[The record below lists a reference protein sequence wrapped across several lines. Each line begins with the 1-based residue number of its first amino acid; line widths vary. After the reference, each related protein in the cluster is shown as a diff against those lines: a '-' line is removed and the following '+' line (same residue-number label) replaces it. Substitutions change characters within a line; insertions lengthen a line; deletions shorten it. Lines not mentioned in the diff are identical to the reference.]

1 MENRYFLLGILSW
14 LELSDEQKNFIT
26 KGIIEGTIELMN
38 STINREN
45 PQKRAKR
52 FTKPHSQS
60 KNSITKDTIQYNV
73 LKEIQKLPAR
83 PRDFRKKL
91 EKEERNIDKH
101 ELSDIFSTPILK
113 NLITRKKEK
122 YPFKRGR
129 PNSDLAEERRGA
141 FSYFEKTEFLQI
153 IEIIL
158 RDSERLKKID
168 DNVIHDKVFQDF
180 IRYAYE
186 VKKEEKE
193 QNEIAFRNSYKPIK
207 QKEESNNSKKE
218 KLHKLSKNQDLISK
232 FNNKT
237 EKLVQKH
244 NINLERDELNILYKN
259 GALMFFNSL
268 LLSQLD

>member
-1 MENRYFLLGILSW
+1 MLGILSW

-26 KGIIEGTIELMN
+26 KGIIKGTIELMK
-38 STINREN
+38 STVTSETL
-45 PQKRAKR
+45 QKRSKR
-52 FTKPHSQS
+52 FTKPYFQS
-60 KNSITKDTIQYNV
+60 KNAITKDTIQYNI
-73 LKEIQKLPAR
+73 LSEIQILPAR

-91 EKEERNIDKH
+91 EEEERNIDKH

-141 FSYFEKTEFLQI
+141 FSYFEKTELLQI

-168 DNVIHDKVFQDF
+168 DNVTHDKVYQEFVT
-180 IRYAYE
+180 YAYG
-186 VKKEEKE
+186 VKKEVK
-193 QNEIAFRNSYKPIK
+193 QRNEIAFRNSYKPIK
-207 QKEESNNSKKE
+207 HKEESNNSKKE
-218 KLHKLSKNQDLISK
+218 KLHKISKNQDLISK
-232 FNNKT
+232 FNNNKT
-237 EKLVQKH
+237 EKLVQEY